1 MAENIEKEGKI
12 KARLHQTQ
20 FQVNSIIAGI
30 VGVGGYDEEEGLY
43 YPFPPEILH
52 LVEQIQ
58 PGEIKDLDGSV
69 TVSAGTTTASKEI
82 DADEGQVFY
91 ITKIAVG
98 GTPPSGTYTIKV
110 DGTPVVNARSLSAE
124 TLDIVSLNGGKPI
137 RGKKIEVIVE
147 LSSAPTADTTISITI
162 SAVQKKDITQ

>member
-1 MAENIEKEGKI
+1 MAEDEKV
-12 KARLHQTQ
+12 KAKLHQTQ
-20 FQVNSIIAGI
+20 LSVNAIIAGI
-30 VGVGGYDEEEGLY
+30 TGVGGYDESSGLY

-52 LVEQIQ
+52 IVEMIQ

-69 TVSAGTTTASKEI
+69 TVAANTTTASKEI
-82 DADEGQVFY
+82 DADSGQVFY

-98 GTPPSGTYTIKV
+98 GTPPSGTYTVKV
-110 DGTPVVNARSLSAE
+110 DGTPVINARSLEAE

-137 RGKKIEVIVE
+137 RGKKIEVVVE

-162 SAVQKKDITQ
+162 SAVQKKDLTQ

>member
-1 MAENIEKEGKI
+1 MAEENGK
-12 KARLHQTQ
+12 KVNAKLHQTQ
-20 FQVNSIIAGI
+20 ISVNEIVAGI
-30 VGVGGYDEEEGLY
+30 VGVGGYDESSGLY
-43 YPFPPEILH
+43 YPFPKEILH
-52 LVEQIQ
+52 LVEEIM

-91 ITKIAVG
+91 ITQIAVG
-98 GTPPSGTYTIKV
+98 GTPPTGTYTIKV
-110 DGTPVVNARSLSAE
+110 DDTPVINARSLTAE

-162 SAVQKKDITQ
+162 SAVQKKDLTA

>member
-1 MAENIEKEGKI
+1 MAENEKVEAK
-12 KARLHQTQ
+12 LHQTQ
-20 FQVNSIIAGI
+20 IGVNAIIAGV
-30 VGVGGYDEEEGLY
+30 VGAGGYDEQTGLY

-52 LVEQIQ
+52 IVEMIQ

-69 TVSAGTTTASKEI
+69 TVAAGTTTGSKEI
-82 DADEGQVFY
+82 NADSGQVFY
-91 ITKIAVG
+91 ITKINIG

-110 DGTPVVNARSLSAE
+110 DGTPLINARSLTAE

-137 RGKKIEVIVE
+137 RGKTIEIVVE

-162 SAVQKKDITQ
+162 SAVQKKDLTQ